1 MLTKMK
7 LRTRMLLGICSVMA
21 LAFTVTIGIVAMM
34 SGNLAE
40 TEALEKAEQMA
51 HRYGGVVKAE
61 VEVAA
66 DSARTL
72 AQVFGGVV
80 TGLDKMEGDLPRR
93 EFLTHLMKQ
102 VIVKN
107 PGFYGVWTIW
117 EPNALDGRDADF
129 VNAEGHDATGRFV
142 PIWSRSSGSLQLR
155 ASLNYQRE
163 GDGNYYLVPKR
174 TGREVLAEPY
184 AVNIGG
190 RDHLMTTVSVP
201 IVVGG
206 SVLGVVGV
214 DIALKTFQDAFAGI
228 KVYGTGY
235 LSIISNG
242 GVYVSH
248 PNGDRL
254 GKNFYRATSWGG
266 TFEQD
271 IKGGKAFQTANFSE
285 TLGREVVRT
294 SAPISI
300 GRTDTPWTA
309 MISIPK
315 AMVLKKAHNI
325 RYVCLAVALV
335 AMLLLVATVYFITGR
350 ATRPIVRAVDF
361 AETVA
366 RGDFSRTLSTRRQD
380 EIGTLVGALNT
391 MVGTLGDMFRDV
403 SAGVS
408 QLASSS
414 SDLSAVS
421 AQMSSGARET
431 MEKTNTSA
439 AAAEELS
446 TNMTS
451 VAAAAEQSSQNISRV
466 AAATEQITGTIEKIA
481 GNSEE
486 ARHVSKEAVSSAKRS
501 SEKVKALGAVAHE
514 INTVTEAITEISAQ
528 TNLLALNATIEAAR
542 AGEAGKGFAVVA
554 TEIKHLAHQTA
565 EATQEIK
572 QKINGIQVSTDD
584 TVKEI
589 EHISE
594 VIFRTNEIVSFIAEE
609 VDEQSV
615 ATREIADS
623 IAQASQG
630 MTEVS
635 DNVAESSG
643 VAVSMAR
650 DIGSV
655 NDAAEEMSGS
665 SAGVKQNAEDLHD
678 LSDQL
683 RRMVEHFKL

>member
-1 MLTKMK
+1 
-7 LRTRMLLGICSVMA
+7 MLLSICSVMA
-21 LAFTVTIGIVAMM
+21 LAFTVTIGIVAVM

-80 TGLDKMEGDLPRR
+80 TGLDKVDGDLSRR
-93 EFLTHLMKQ
+93 DLLTHLMKQ
-102 VIVKN
+102 VIDKN

-142 PIWSRSSGSLQLR
+142 PIWSRSSGSLKLR
-155 ASLNYQRE
+155 PSLNYRRE
-163 GDGNYYLVPKR
+163 GDGDYYLVPQR

-190 RDHLMTTVSVP
+190 RNHLMTTVSVP
-201 IVVGG
+201 IVMDGK
-206 SVLGVVGV
+206 VLGVVGV

-228 KVYGTGY
+228 KIYGTGY
-235 LSIISNG
+235 LSIVSNG

-248 PNGDRL
+248 PANGRP
-254 GKNFYRATSWGG
+254 GKSLFRETSWGKG
-266 TFEQD
+266 FEQAIRD
-271 IKGGKAFQTANFSE
+271 GRPFHGTNHSA
-285 TLGREVVRT
+285 TLGCEVVRMGV
-294 SAPISI
+294 PICI
-300 GRTDTPWTA
+300 GKADTPWAA
-309 MISIPK
+309 MISIPTAK
-315 AMVLKKAHNI
+315 ILKKAHTI
-325 RYVCLAVALV
+325 RYVCLGVALV
-335 AMLLLVATVYFITGR
+335 AMLLLVATVYVITGR
-350 ATRPIVRAVDF
+350 ATRPIIRAVTF
-361 AETVA
+361 AEAVA
-366 RGDFSRTLSTRRQD
+366 KGDFSRTLSTRRHD
-380 EIGTLVGALNT
+380 EIGTLVGALNS
-391 MVGTLGDMFRDV
+391 MVGTLGDMFRDI

-408 QLASSS
+408 QLNASSS
-414 SDLSAVS
+414 NLSAVS

-431 MEKTNTSA
+431 MERTSSST
-439 AAAEELS
+439 AAAEEMS
-446 TNMTS
+446 TNMAS
-451 VAAAAEQSSQNISRV
+451 VAAAAEQSSQNIGRV

-554 TEIKHLAHQTA
+554 NEIKHLAHQTA

-572 QKINGIQVSTDD
+572 QKITGIQVSTDE

-594 VIFRTNEIVSFIAEE
+594 VIFQTNEIVSSIAEE
-609 VDEQSV
+609 VDEQSM
-615 ATREIADS
+615 ATRDIADS
-623 IAQASQG
+623 ITQASQG
-630 MTEVS
+630 MAEVS
-635 DNVAESSG
+635 ASVAESTAVAADMAQDIVG
-643 VAVSMAR
+643 V
-650 DIGSV
+650 
-655 NDAAEEMSGS
+655 NEAAEEIAES
-665 SAGVKQNAEDLHD
+665 SAGVKQNAGDLHH

-683 RRMVEHFKL
+683 KGMVEHFQL